1 MGSVPDFNVFFHLP
15 ESQEEETFTEL
26 FRGEGFR
33 VERICSL
40 GHASPPGFWYDQDH
54 AEWVL
59 VLRGA
64 AGLQFE
70 GEAERK
76 LVPGDYI
83 LIQAHEKHRVNWTAP
98 DELTVW
104 LAVHEIP
111 RGGTT

>member
-1 MGSVPDFNVFFHLP
+1 MILCGS
-15 ESQEEETFTEL
+15 
-26 FRGEGFR
+26 
-33 VERICSL
+33 
-40 GHASPPGFWYDQDH
+40 
-54 AEWVL
+54 
-59 VLRGA
+59 

-83 LIQAHEKHRVNWTAP
+83 LIRAHEKHRVNWTAP

-111 RGGTT
+111 QGGTT